1 MLKSLDKLD
10 ISEGGKNIDIMRLST
25 ARVSLSLSLSLLFL
39 YEVYFTFLCA
49 YAVPAGVPGRDKLSA
64 STTKGKKGKDSKE
77 KEGKESRS
85 SKAQTG
91 SRPSSQ
97 VLSACLSVCLST
109 IVTCLSDSTPV
120 RGRQAYDNRHRYCLS
135 VCLFVNLPFL
145 PTCLST
151 SLCGCYMTNAHQ
163 AL

>member
-49 YAVPAGVPGRDKLSA
+49 CAVPAGVPGRDKLSA
-64 STTKGKKGKDSKE
+64 STTKGKKGKESKE

-97 VLSACLSVCLST
+97 VLSV
-109 IVTCLSDSTPV
+109 
-120 RGRQAYDNRHRYCLS
+120 CLS

-145 PTCLST
+145 PTCLSA
-151 SLCGCYMTNAHQ
+151 SLCGCCVTNAHQ

>member
-10 ISEGGKNIDIMRLST
+10 ISEGGKNIDIVRLST
-25 ARVSLSLSLSLLFL
+25 ARLSLSLSLLFL

-97 VLSACLSVCLST
+97 VLSVCLSV
-109 IVTCLSDSTPV
+109 
-120 RGRQAYDNRHRYCLS
+120 
-135 VCLFVNLPFL
+135 
-145 PTCLST
+145 
-151 SLCGCYMTNAHQ
+151 SLED
-163 AL
+163 

>member
-49 YAVPAGVPGRDKLSA
+49 CAVPAGVPGRDKLSA

-91 SRPSSQ
+91 SRP
-97 VLSACLSVCLST
+97 VCLST

-120 RGRQAYDNRHRYCLS
+120 RGRQAYGNRHRYYLS

-145 PTCLST
+145 PTCLSA
-151 SLCGCYMTNAHQ
+151 SLCGCCVTNAHQ